1 MTKQIFTGYPQ
12 RRLRRMR
19 KQDFS
24 RRLMSEN
31 KLTVDDLIYPVFIIE
46 GENHREWCSMPN
58 VERLTLDQLLLEAE
72 LMVKYGACYCIV
84 SVIEQEKN
92 P

>member
-31 KLTVDDLIYPVFIIE
+31 KLTVDDLIYPAV
-46 GENHREWCSMPN
+46 
-58 VERLTLDQLLLEAE
+58 
-72 LMVKYGACYCIV
+72 YY
-84 SVIEQEKN
+84 
-92 P
+92 